1 MIYSQV
7 TVAALI
13 LQLRR
18 VITGFL
24 EAPAVLERLG
34 ILPEIED
41 DDWTR
46 KTDTIEEDQI
56 TRVCFNDSEKNFTGE
71 IKPMGQPG
79 DPGIFWVGYP
89 TQPNL
94 LGRVPKGENPGSP
107 RV

>member
-1 MIYSQV
+1 MM
-7 TVAALI
+7 T
-13 LQLRR
+13 R
-18 VITGFL
+18 
-24 EAPAVLERLG
+24 
-34 ILPEIED
+34 
-41 DDWTR
+41 TR

-56 TRVCFNDSEKNFTGE
+56 TVVNKGFNEKTLSYLSEKNFTGE
-71 IKPMGQPG
+71 IKPTGQPG